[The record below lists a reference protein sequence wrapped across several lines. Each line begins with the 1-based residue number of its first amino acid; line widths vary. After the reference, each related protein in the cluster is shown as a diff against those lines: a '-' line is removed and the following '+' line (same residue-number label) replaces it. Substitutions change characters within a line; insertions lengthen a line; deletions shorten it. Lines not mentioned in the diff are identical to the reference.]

1 MREGVCL
8 KTSEIITVLNENG
21 EKVDLELIDAIKMDG
36 NEYVIVGPKDSDE
49 AYAYKSVL
57 VNGETEY
64 LSIGQGQEFKKVLKK
79 FSEH

>member
-57 VNGETEY
+57 INGETEY